1 LRNEKSIKLTVSGSS
16 LSNSLLTGHFLM
28 KLEIRNLG
36 VVEKAEID
44 LKPLTVFIGRN
55 GEGKTW
61 AAYTLS
67 AILGQ
72 QGYRNYLK
80 AYLDG
85 KTQQTY
91 PIIDSALQQLFDE
104 GNAQIDMI
112 EFANDCAEIYINDVA
127 RLAPNWMR
135 SFMATERAD
144 FKNLQVDFKLEETKL
159 EFLERIKLVS
169 VQREISLGLLNSVK
183 ESGET
188 ILYFYSAGS
197 KDLNKL
203 PKTAIKQFI
212 SQEIFQMLHR
222 SIYDYIHIFPTE
234 RTTFITL
241 PFSSI
246 QLREVRIEEPLKE
259 RDKSEFERRGTPL
272 LEPVKRF
279 LEMILTIYQKKDRE
293 EGIKQ
298 NPRLQEYINL
308 ADFLEKEILQGN
320 VGFETSELRKELLF
334 QPKESTKLE
343 MPIVSSMVKEL
354 APLVLCLRY
363 LVEPNEL
370 LIIDEPEMNLH
381 PAAQVQI
388 VEFLAMLVN
397 AGLHVLI
404 TTHSPYIVDHLANLM
419 QAAKH
424 EDPDSIKE
432 MFYLDRTDAFIS
444 QEKVSVYLFEDGTAK
459 NIISEEG
466 TINWETFGQVSDD
479 VSRIYANL
487 LNENS

>member
-1 LRNEKSIKLTVSGSS
+1 
-16 LSNSLLTGHFLM
+16 M

-72 QGYRNYLK
+72 QGYGNYLK

-85 KTQQTY
+85 KTQETY

-112 EFANDCAEIYINDVA
+112 KFANDCAEIYINDVA
-127 RLAPNWMR
+127 RFARNWMP

-144 FKNLQVDFKLEETKL
+144 FEKLQVDFKLEETKL
-159 EFLERIKLVS
+159 EFQERIKSVS
-169 VQREISLGLLNSVK
+169 VEREISLGLLNSVK

-188 ILYFYSAGS
+188 ILYFYLGGG

-203 PKTAIKQFI
+203 PKTAIKRFVI
-212 SQEIFQMLHR
+212 QEIFQMLHR
-222 SIYDYIHIFPTE
+222 AFYDCIHIFPTE
-234 RTTFITL
+234 RTTFITF
-241 PFSSI
+241 PFSSFRVKEI
-246 QLREVRIEEPLKE
+246 RGEQPLKE
-259 RDKSEFERRGTPL
+259 RDKSELGRRETPL

-279 LEMILTIYQKKDRE
+279 LEMILTIYQKQNTDRDE
-293 EGIKQ
+293 EIKQ

-308 ADFLEKEILQGN
+308 ADFLEKEILQGE
-320 VGFETSELRKELLF
+320 VGFETTSELRKELLF

-363 LVEPNEL
+363 LVKPNEL

-381 PAAQVQI
+381 PAAQVEI
-388 VEFLAMLVN
+388 AEFLAMLVN

-432 MFYLDRTDAFIS
+432 MFYLERTDAFIS

-487 LNENS
+487 LKIQD

>member
-1 LRNEKSIKLTVSGSS
+1 
-16 LSNSLLTGHFLM
+16 M

-91 PIIDSALQQLFDE
+91 PIIDSALQQVFNE

-112 EFANDCAEIYINDVA
+112 KFANDCAEIYINDVA
-127 RLAPNWMR
+127 RFARNWMP

-144 FKNLQVDFKLEETKL
+144 FDNLRVHLNLAETKAEL
-159 EFLERIKLVS
+159 LKTIKSAS
-169 VQREISLGLLNSVK
+169 VESEISLGLLNALK
-183 ESGET
+183 ESDEG
-188 ILYFYSAGS
+188 ILYFYSKGEI
-197 KDLNKL
+197 LTKL
-203 PKTAIKQFI
+203 PKKAIKQFVI
-212 SQEIFQMLHR
+212 QEIFQMLHKAF
-222 SIYDYIHIFPTE
+222 YAYIHIFPTE
-234 RTTFITL
+234 RTTFITF
-241 PFSSI
+241 PFSSF
-246 QLREVRIEEPLKE
+246 QLREVRSEELSKKT
-259 RDKSEFERRGTPL
+259 DKSEFERRKTPL
-272 LEPVKRF
+272 VEPVKRL
-279 LEMILTIYQKKDRE
+279 LEMIIWSSRKKDRE
-293 EGIKQ
+293 EEIKN
-298 NPRLQEYINL
+298 NPLVEEYVKL
-308 ADFLEKEILQGN
+308 ADFLEKEILQGK
-320 VGFETSELRKELLF
+320 VGFETSERKELLF

-381 PAAQVQI
+381 PAAQVEI
-388 VEFLAMLVN
+388 AEFLAMLVN

-432 MFYLDRTDAFIS
+432 MFYLERTDAFIS

-459 NIISEEG
+459 NIIREEG

-487 LNENS
+487 LKIQD

>member
-1 LRNEKSIKLTVSGSS
+1 
-16 LSNSLLTGHFLM
+16 M

-72 QGYRNYLK
+72 QGYGNYLK

-112 EFANDCAEIYINDVA
+112 KFANDCAEIYINDVA
-127 RLAPNWMR
+127 RLARNWMP

-144 FKNLQVDFKLEETKL
+144 FDNLQVDLNLAETKAEL
-159 EFLERIKLVS
+159 LKRIKSAS
-169 VQREISLGLLNSVK
+169 VESEISLGLLNALK
-183 ESGET
+183 ESDEG
-188 ILYFYSAGS
+188 ILYFYSNG
-197 KDLNKL
+197 KILNKL
-203 PKTAIKQFI
+203 PKKAIKQFVI
-212 SQEIFQMLHR
+212 QEIFQMLHKAF
-222 SIYDYIHIFPTE
+222 YAYIHIFPTE
-234 RTTFITL
+234 RTTFITF
-241 PFSSI
+241 PFSSF
-246 QLREVRIEEPLKE
+246 QLREVRSEELLKE
-259 RDKSEFERRGTPL
+259 TDKSEFERRKTPL
-272 LEPVKRF
+272 VEPVKRL
-279 LEMILTIYQKKDRE
+279 LEMIIWSSRKKDRE
-293 EGIKQ
+293 EEIKK
-298 NPRLQEYINL
+298 NPLVEEYVKL
-308 ADFLEKEILQGN
+308 ADFLEKEILQGK
-320 VGFETSELRKELLF
+320 VGFETSSELRKELLF

-381 PAAQVQI
+381 PAAQVEI
-388 VEFLAMLVN
+388 AEFLAMLVN

-432 MFYLDRTDAFIS
+432 MFYLERTDAFIS

-487 LNENS
+487 LKIQD

>member
-1 LRNEKSIKLTVSGSS
+1 
-16 LSNSLLTGHFLM
+16 M
-28 KLEIRNLG
+28 KVEIRNLG

-67 AILGQ
+67 AILGLP
-72 QGYRNYLK
+72 GGGNYLK
-80 AYLDG
+80 AYFDG
-85 KTQQTY
+85 KTQQAY
-91 PIIDSALQQLFDE
+91 PIIDSALQQLLDE

-144 FKNLQVDFKLEETKL
+144 FENLQVDFKLEETKL
-159 EFLERIKLVS
+159 KLVERIKLVS

-188 ILYFYSAGS
+188 ILYFYLGGG
-197 KDLNKL
+197 KGLKKL
-203 PKTAIKQFI
+203 PKKAIKRFVI
-212 SQEIFQMLHR
+212 QEIFQMLHR
-222 SIYDYIHIFPTE
+222 AFYACIHIFPTE

-241 PFSSI
+241 PFSAFRVKEI
-246 QLREVRIEEPLKE
+246 IDEEPLKQT
-259 RDKSEFERRGTPL
+259 DKSEFEGRKTSL
-272 LEPVKRF
+272 VEPVKRF
-279 LEMILTIYQKKDRE
+279 LDMIILSSLIKEDRE
-293 EGIKQ
+293 KEIKE
-298 NPRLQEYINL
+298 NPLLEEYVKL
-308 ADFLEKEILQGN
+308 ADFLEKEILQGE
-320 VGFETSELRKELLF
+320 VGFETISELRKELLF

-363 LVEPNEL
+363 LVKPNEL

-381 PAAQVQI
+381 PAAQVEI
-388 VEFLAMLVN
+388 AEFLAMLVN

-424 EDPDSIKE
+424 EDPDSIKK
-432 MFYLDRTDAFIS
+432 MFYLERTDAFIS

-487 LNENS
+487 LKIQD